1 VAIICSSLI
10 VMKPLLTRIVPSMG
24 TETKVSAQQ
33 DDSAIH
39 RVMSIATLEES
50 MASTDAVEA
59 RYEAYVW
66 TDSSNIACGDRTGAK
81 KPSV

>member
-10 VMKPLLTRIVPSMG
+10 VMKPLLARIVPGMG

-33 DDSAIH
+33 DDSAIR

-50 MASTDAVEA
+50 LASTDEVVEA

-66 TDSSNIACGDRTGAK
+66 TDSSDNACEGRAG
-81 KPSV
+81 